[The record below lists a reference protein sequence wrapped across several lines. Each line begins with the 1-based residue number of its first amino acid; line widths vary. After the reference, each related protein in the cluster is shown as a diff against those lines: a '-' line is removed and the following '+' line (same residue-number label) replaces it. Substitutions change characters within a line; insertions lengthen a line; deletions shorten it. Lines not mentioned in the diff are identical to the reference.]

1 MSKRRDSNKRKRGS
15 NFSFSSIVPWLFGSL
30 LIAGIVGYM
39 IIRPSAVNQKTFCDD
54 KGNIPGVTVL
64 LIDVSDKLSN
74 SQKARLN
81 NELINISNTSSNRN
95 KAILNKGEKLVV
107 YFVEQDGIKP
117 NLAFSMC
124 HPGDISKRNLLE
136 KISEGESF
144 AKKKWEKFSKDTTR
158 EINNKISQTS
168 AISTSPIIKTIQ
180 FIRSKEFPPPSLIN
194 EDLNYNIIIW
204 SDMIQNSEI
213 SNHFKEMND
222 YKKVLRENPLILN
235 GIKISVFQL
244 MSKKYI
250 KYQTNNQLM
259 WWRKIFASSKAYL
272 KLWEPL

>member
-1 MSKRRDSNKRKRGS
+1 MSKRRDRNTRKRSS
-15 NFSFSSIVPWLFGSL
+15 NFSFSSILPWLFGSL

-39 IIRPSAVNQKTFCDD
+39 IIRPPAVNQKTFCYE

-81 NELINISNTSSNRN
+81 NELINISNTSSSRTE
-95 KAILNKGEKLVV
+95 AVLNKGEKLVV
-107 YFVEQDGIKP
+107 YFVEQEGIKP
-117 NLAFSMC
+117 SLAFSMC
-124 HPGDISKRNLLE
+124 HPGDISKRSLLE
-136 KISEGESF
+136 KFSEGESF
-144 AKKKWEKFSKDTTR
+144 AKKKWEKFSKDTTT
-158 EINNKISQTS
+158 EIDNKISQTS
-168 AISTSPIIKTIQ
+168 SIGTSPIIETIQ

-194 EDLNYNIIIW
+194 ENSNYNLIIW

-213 SNHFKEMND
+213 SNHFKQIND
-222 YKKVLRENPLILN
+222 YKKVLRENPLVLN
-235 GIKISVFQL
+235 SIKISVFQL

-250 KYQTNNQLM
+250 KYQTNKQLM
-259 WWRKIFASSKAYL
+259 WWRKVFASSKASL

>member
-1 MSKRRDSNKRKRGS
+1 MSKRREHNRRKRSS
-15 NFSFSSIVPWLFGSL
+15 NFSFSNIVPWFFGSL

-81 NELINISNTSSNRN
+81 NELINISNTSSNRTE
-95 KAILNKGEKLVV
+95 AILNKGEKLVV
-107 YFVEQDGIKP
+107 YFVEEEGIKP
-117 NLAFSMC
+117 SLAFSMC
-124 HPGDISKRNLLE
+124 HPGDIAKRNLLE
-136 KISEGESF
+136 KFSEGESF
-144 AKKKWEKFSKDTTR
+144 AKKKWEKFSKDTST

-168 AISTSPIIKTIQ
+168 AIGTSPIIETIQ
-180 FIRSKEFPPPSLIN
+180 FIRSKEFAPPSLIN
-194 EDLNYNIIIW
+194 QNSNYNLIIW

-213 SNHFKEMND
+213 SNHFKEIND
-222 YKKVLRENPLILN
+222 YKKVLKENPLILN
-235 GIKISVFQL
+235 EIKVSVFQL

-250 KYQTNNQLM
+250 KYQTDNQLM
-259 WWRKIFASSKAYL
+259 WWRKVFASSKANL
-272 KLWEPL
+272 NLWELL

>member
-1 MSKRRDSNKRKRGS
+1 MSKRRDRNTRKRSS
-15 NFSFSSIVPWLFGSL
+15 NFSFSSILPWFFGSL

-39 IIRPSAVNQKTFCDD
+39 IIRPPAVNQKTFCDE

-81 NELINISNTSSNRN
+81 NELINISNTSSSRTE
-95 KAILNKGEKLVV
+95 AVLNKGEKLVV
-107 YFVEQDGIKP
+107 YFVEQEGIKP
-117 NLAFSMC
+117 SLAFSMC
-124 HPGDISKRNLLE
+124 HPGDISKRSLLE
-136 KISEGESF
+136 KFSEGESF
-144 AKKKWEKFSKDTTR
+144 AKKKWEKFSKDTTT
-158 EINNKISQTS
+158 EIDNKISQTS
-168 AISTSPIIKTIQ
+168 SIGTSPIIETIQ

-194 EDLNYNIIIW
+194 ENSNYNLIIW

-213 SNHFKEMND
+213 SNHFKQIND
-222 YKKVLRENPLILN
+222 YKKVLRENPLVLN
-235 GIKISVFQL
+235 SIKISIFQL

-250 KYQTNNQLM
+250 KYQTNKQLM
-259 WWRKIFASSKAYL
+259 WWRKVFASSKANL

>member
-1 MSKRRDSNKRKRGS
+1 MSKRRDSNKRK
-15 NFSFSSIVPWLFGSL
+15 
-30 LIAGIVGYM
+30 
-39 IIRPSAVNQKTFCDD
+39 
-54 KGNIPGVTVL
+54 
-64 LIDVSDKLSN
+64 SDKLSN

-107 YFVEQDGIKP
+107 YFVEQEGIKP

-168 AISTSPIIKTIQ
+168 AISTSPIIETIQ

-213 SNHFKEMND
+213 SNHFKRKPFNIEWDQNLCFSINVKKI
-222 YKKVLRENPLILN
+222 YKTSNK
-235 GIKISVFQL
+235 
-244 MSKKYI
+244 
-250 KYQTNNQLM
+250 
-259 WWRKIFASSKAYL
+259 
-272 KLWEPL
+272 